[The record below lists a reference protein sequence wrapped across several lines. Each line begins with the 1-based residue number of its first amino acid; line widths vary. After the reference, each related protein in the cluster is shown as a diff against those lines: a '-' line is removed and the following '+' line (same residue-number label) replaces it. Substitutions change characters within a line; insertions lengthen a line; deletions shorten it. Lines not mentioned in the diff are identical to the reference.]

1 MGVKEHNGDYLPD
14 KILLEH
20 PHLGVTAMNVA
31 PEFGVV
37 ETRAYLELAETEARN
52 IEADKCSGLKP
63 RMREAAVR
71 SQRWRKWVLGDMAQA
86 PVETILKDE
95 KLSDEI
101 TDICGHYTYEIPEV
115 KAAIGRMMENLRSI
129 GVDGEAYVI
138 YKLKE
143 SLDRYAF
150 ASDSMA
156 LPPSSSRRREPNA
169 DGRETKMKR
178 RFPIAAAVAVLCGL
192 LGGCGQEGGS
202 VPEPASSAPDRT
214 DGRTQT
220 TTVPPPRKGRN
231 PCGLSSS
238 GTPTPNTATSQG
250 RWLLSWRNPAVMEAP
265 ALSPSAPNRP
275 SRKPTG

>member
-1 MGVKEHNGDYLPD
+1 M
-14 KILLEH
+14 
-20 PHLGVTAMNVA
+20 
-31 PEFGVV
+31 

-150 ASDSMA
+150 C
-156 LPPSSSRRREPNA
+156 
-169 DGRETKMKR
+169 
-178 RFPIAAAVAVLCGL
+178 FGL
-192 LGGCGQEGGS
+192 H
-202 VPEPASSAPDRT
+202 
-214 DGRTQT
+214 
-220 TTVPPPRKGRN
+220 
-231 PCGLSSS
+231 GLTSKLLK
-238 GTPTPNTATSQG
+238 TAG
-250 RWLLSWRNPAVMEAP
+250 AER
-265 ALSPSAPNRP
+265 
-275 SRKPTG
+275 